1 MDDNL
6 VHLFN
11 FYNKIMNTSKNVF
24 TIKDLENLSGI
35 KAHTIRICEKRY
47 NVLEPMRTD
56 SNIRVYTMH
65 SLQKLLNICA
75 LHAYGYKI
83 SAIAKLPEEKIP
95 VMVREILNH
104 KTLNNHVLNNFKL
117 AMMNFDQQLF
127 FNTYNGLLNEKSFRD
142 IVYGCFLPLLEEVG
156 ILWQTD
162 TITPAH
168 EHFISSL
175 IKQKIFA
182 NTEKLQAIPPSK
194 TDTVYVLYL
203 PGGEIHDIGL
213 MLINY
218 ELILNGYKTVYIGE
232 SVSIVN
238 VKEMK
243 NYFDDIT
250 YITYLTA
257 EPALGEVN
265 NYIEII
271 KKEIVNDSNTRI
283 KIFGHLASTINSKLL
298 SESIQIHRSIE
309 AFSESL

>member
-11 FYNKIMNTSKNVF
+11 FYPKSMNTPKNVF

-35 KAHTIRICEKRY
+35 KAHTIRIWEKRY

-83 SAIAKLPEEKIP
+83 STIAKLPEDKIP

-104 KTLNNHVLNNFKL
+104 KTLNNHVLSNFKL
-117 AMMNFDQQLF
+117 AMMNFDHQLF
-127 FNTYNGLLNEKSFRD
+127 VNTYNSLLNEKSFKD
-142 IVYGCFLPLLEEVG
+142 IFYGCFIPLLEEVG
-156 ILWQTD
+156 ALWQTD

-175 IKQKIFA
+175 IKQKILT
-182 NTEKLQAIPPSK
+182 NTDKLQSIPPAKS
-194 TDTVYVLYL
+194 DRVFVLYL
-203 PGGEIHDIGL
+203 PVGEIHEIGL
-213 MLINY
+213 MFINY

-232 SVSIVN
+232 SIPISDI
-238 VKEMK
+238 KSLK
-243 NYFDDIT
+243 NYFDNVT
-250 YITYLTA
+250 YVTFLTTGPSQ
-257 EPALGEVN
+257 EEID
-265 NYIEII
+265 NYIQILKTE
-271 KKEIVNDSNTRI
+271 VLNDSHTTITLLGRMATTISPGLLNKSIRVYPTI
-283 KIFGHLASTINSKLL
+283 K
-298 SESIQIHRSIE
+298 E
-309 AFSESL
+309 FSESL